1 MQNNNLLDRTF
12 KFGVNC
18 IIFLRTL
25 PRDFEY
31 NVIKLQLTKSSTSIG
46 PNYEE
51 SQAGSSKAD
60 FKNKVR
66 ISLREARES
75 NYWLRVIKALERSE
89 NEQLE
94 SLIQESKE
102 LKNILASIIN
112 NTKL

>member
-31 NVIKLQLTKSSTSIG
+31 NVVKLQLTKSSTSIG
-46 PNYEE
+46 ANYEE

>member
-46 PNYEE
+46 ANYEE
-51 SQAGSSKAD
+51 SQAGSFKAD

>member
-31 NVIKLQLTKSSTSIG
+31 NVIKFQLTKSSTSIG
-46 PNYEE
+46 ANYEE